1 MCVFMYII
9 FCDTRAPKQQQVE
22 KSFLPLLTLDCH
34 YSLGSLFMFFV
45 ILLFFSLSPH
55 PVFFA
60 LGPLGRARGGTTW
73 PPAAEGK
80 WAQVASPPA
89 RTGADTCLRPLQAAW
104 AQIKRCCHLDNEKC
118 FFGDRGE
125 LNFVRRRR
133 RSRFALSRGP
143 ILFNLI

>member
-1 MCVFMYII
+1 MLRAQGVRSVVVVVGAAALMCVFMYII

-60 LGPLGRARGGTTW
+60 FGPQGQAHGGTT
-73 PPAAEGK
+73 
-80 WAQVASPPA
+80 
-89 RTGADTCLRPLQAAW
+89 
-104 AQIKRCCHLDNEKC
+104 
-118 FFGDRGE
+118 
-125 LNFVRRRR
+125 
-133 RSRFALSRGP
+133 
-143 ILFNLI
+143 